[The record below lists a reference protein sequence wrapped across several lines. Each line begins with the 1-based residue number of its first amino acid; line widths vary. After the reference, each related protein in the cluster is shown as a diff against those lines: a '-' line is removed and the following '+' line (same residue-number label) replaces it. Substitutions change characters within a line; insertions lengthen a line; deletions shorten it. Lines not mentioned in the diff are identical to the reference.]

1 MIKVIKLI
9 TNTVAW
15 LQIAV
20 SPSLLGGGLGAAIY
34 FYHPGRLTLIAASVF
49 CIIGFV
55 TGTIWATKVH
65 RRKGTVEFM
74 ARVIATP
81 ELNDSSGNS

>member
-1 MIKVIKLI
+1 MIKIIKLI
-9 TNTVAW
+9 TKTVAW

-20 SPSLLGGGLGAAIY
+20 SPSLLGIGLGAAIY
-34 FYHPGRLTLIAASVF
+34 IYHPGRVTLIAASIF
-49 CIIGFV
+49 CIIGVV

-65 RRKGTVEFM
+65 RGKGTVEFM

-81 ELNDSSGNS
+81 ELDNSSGNS

>member
-1 MIKVIKLI
+1 MIKVLEFI
-9 TNTVAW
+9 TKTIAW
-15 LQIAV
+15 IQIAA
-20 SPSLLGGGLGAAIY
+20 SPSLLGVGLGAAIY
-34 FYHPGRLTLIAASVF
+34 FCHPGRLTLIAGSVF
-49 CIIGFV
+49 CIIGVV

-81 ELNDSSGNS
+81 ELDNSSGNS